1 MLSLVRSRLL
11 CFVTLVVSVLTSFP
25 AYAQQVT
32 VTPPDA
38 QTMLQNIAQQVPE
51 LMKMVTAFGFVI
63 GMYMIIS
70 GIMKLK
76 HVGESRTMMS
86 HEHSVF
92 GPILMISMGAMLLYL
107 PTAVQVGMA
116 TFWTDPN
123 PYSYLQ
129 QKDQFTE
136 FLSDAFI
143 IVQLVG
149 VIAFIRGLIILSKG
163 SGQSHQSMFAKGLTH
178 IIGGIFCINIFQF
191 VQVILA
197 TLGIEINL

>member
-1 MLSLVRSRLL
+1 MLSLLRSQLL
-11 CFVTLVVSVLTSFP
+11 RGLTLLVGVFASLP
-25 AYAQQVT
+25 LYAQDVT

-63 GMYMIIS
+63 GMYLIIA

-92 GPILMISMGAMLLYL
+92 GPILMIAMGAMLLYL

-123 PYSYLQ
+123 PYGYLD

-136 FLSDAFI
+136 FLNDAFMI
-143 IVQLVG
+143 IQLIG

-163 SGQSHQSMFAKGLTH
+163 SGQSHQSMFAKGVTH

-197 TLGIEINL
+197 TLGVDINL